1 VTSAVTNQPERL
13 VLRNEM
19 ADLPQ
24 LSHWIEAHTRQDMS
38 SDVAFAVALCLEE
51 AVVNIIMHN
60 GREGDRLEIAV
71 ELARERGAVTASV
84 VDNGREFD
92 PTRVTPPTPA
102 TSLTEAKVGDLGIH
116 LIRSFAS
123 EMRYQRNGDRNRLML
138 RFVESGEVAG

>member
-1 VTSAVTNQPERL
+1 MTQAVTSQPERL

-24 LSHWIEAHTRQDMS
+24 LSHWIEACTRRDMS

-60 GREGDRLEIAV
+60 GKEGDRLEIAV

-92 PTRVTPPTPA
+92 PTRVAPPAPA
-102 TSLTEAKVGDLGIH
+102 ASLTEAKVGDLGIH

-138 RFVESGEVAG
+138 RFVESREVAG